1 MMENKLEV
9 GKVVRRSV
17 EATLPLDYF
26 LYLPES
32 GVRDQRVFVTV
43 HGISRN
49 AREHA
54 EGFAAQAERYHAAIV
69 APLFPVSDF
78 PRYQRLGSSVHEG
91 RADSAFDRILQD
103 AAELIGGD
111 PFPLHGFGFS
121 GGGQFLHRYALFYP
135 RRVKRMVV
143 GAPGWYTFPDPN
155 QRYPFGLRSSKE
167 WPRLRFN
174 PARFLRIPTLVLVGE
189 EDNIRD
195 EDLNKS
201 RAIDAVQGLNR
212 LERGG
217 RWVQAMNALA
227 RAYQVPARF
236 HCEVIPNASH
246 AYESYHAHPTFA
258 EQVFAHLFGPL

>member
-1 MMENKLEV
+1 MTKTPET
-9 GKVVRRSV
+9 GKVMRRSV

-26 LYLPES
+26 LYLPQS
-32 GVRDQRVFVTV
+32 GITDGRVFVSV

-54 EGFAAQAERYHAAIV
+54 EGFAAQAERYGAAIV
-69 APLFPVSDF
+69 APLFPQEDF

-103 AAELIGGD
+103 AAEQIGCD
-111 PFPLHGFGFS
+111 PYPLRGFGFS

-135 RRVKRMVV
+135 RRVRRMVV
-143 GAPGWYTFPDPN
+143 GAPGWYTFPDPS
-155 QRYPFGLRSSKE
+155 QRYPLGLRSSKE

-174 PARFLRIPTLVLVGE
+174 PARFLSIPTLVLVGE
-189 EDNIRD
+189 EDDIRD

-201 RAIDAVQGLNR
+201 RRIDAAQGLNR
-212 LERGG
+212 VERGA

-227 RAYQVPARF
+227 RSYQVPGCF
-236 HCEVIPNASH
+236 QCQTVPNASH
-246 AYESYHAHPTFA
+246 AYESYHAHPTFT
-258 EQVFAHLFGPL
+258 EQVFSHLFGP